1 MMSEVEHNGGYML
14 CVLPKRQDGRLLL
27 TPFEKKTGLQ
37 TSITWLMVL
46 NRQVSIAQ
54 DDCRKTYSQRTP
66 TLRMKTDVL
75 GKTL

>member
-1 MMSEVEHNGGYML
+1 ML

-27 TPFEKKTGLQ
+27 SPFMMKTGLQ

-54 DDCRKTYSQRTP
+54 DDCRKTCSQRTP
-66 TLRMKTDVL
+66 TLRMNTAALRKL
-75 GKTL
+75 CEM